1 MQQWTVFLW
10 KSPDSPGA
18 DICECVE
25 AEDAEEAAFA
35 VIARH
40 GLTYA
45 YYTWVVSETSEDTG
59 EFAHLVLSASGA
71 TAHWEGC

>member
-10 KSPDSPGA
+10 KSPNSPGA
-18 DICECVE
+18 DICEQVS

-35 VIARH
+35 VMARH

-45 YYTWVVSETSEDTG
+45 CYIWVVSETSEDTG
-59 EFAHLVLSASGA
+59 EFDHLVRNVSGA
-71 TAHWEGC
+71 RAHWEE